1 VSTDEELG
9 QGEDNVTIE
18 DVTNNPAAQAD
29 LNNTDQ
35 QNIIEP
41 EEHVSVS
48 CWQIRGWGSGRF
60 GTVTTCQDWS

>member
-1 VSTDEELG
+1 LSADEELG

-18 DVTNNPAAQAD
+18 DVTNNPAAQVD
-29 LNNTDQ
+29 LDNTDQ

-48 CWQIRGWGSGRF
+48 SWQISE
-60 GTVTTCQDWS
+60 